1 MHEVKMSTVQA
12 CIKYTCM
19 FANLTYMYT
28 VHLFM
33 WVHFLQVN
41 FKALYLNTCICAI
54 FAMPEFVNLFLVIY
68 LHKTYM

>member
-1 MHEVKMSTVQA
+1 MPEVKLSNFQT
-12 CIKYTCM
+12 CIKYTRL

-41 FKALYLNTCICAI
+41 FKVLYLNTCISAI
-54 FAMPEFVNLFLVIY
+54 VCMYMHIGLNLRHGV
-68 LHKTYM
+68 